1 MSDIQI
7 SKHNFEVA
15 KTRIKE
21 LLDKVPEKADLPKL
35 KTSYFFGFIDRSVT
49 GAEMNDITKSIN
61 NSFQNYNTQI
71 ITIKKEFVEIYNAL
85 ETLDKEYIQGII
97 IATNEAKEAS
107 KQAEAASVQAEK
119 NSLQAER
126 ISLQAEKNS
135 KQAGE
140 ISLQAKKAWD
150 KAKEA
155 LDEALIAQA
164 DIKKIIEALKISI
177 SKLQETKIETDRKLS
192 LLEKRLEEVE
202 SIKILEESIQKS
214 LLDIEQ
220 KISRLEKYKSE
231 LEEYEHLK
239 DVDNIWESIQKH
251 QEHLDSLNT
260 QLSQTKIDLTKL
272 DNITAKSFQETYSK
286 INSKSELFEK
296 RIRIAYWVAGGAL
309 FFSLL
314 QFVLLMLKVL

>member
-1 MSDIQI
+1 MNDIQI

-21 LLDKVPEKADLPKL
+21 LLDKVPEKAKLPQL
-35 KTSYFFGFIDRSVT
+35 ETSYFGFIDRFVT
-49 GAEMNDITKSIN
+49 GAKMNDITKSIN
-61 NSFQNYNTQI
+61 NSFQDYNTQI

-107 KQAEAASVQAEK
+107 KQAEAASAQAEK

-155 LDEALIAQA
+155 LEEALTAQA
-164 DIKKIIEALKISI
+164 DIKKIIEPLKVSV

-202 SIKILEESIQKS
+202 SVRILGESIQRS
-214 LLDIEQ
+214 LLGVEEKTSI
-220 KISRLEKYKSE
+220 LEKYKSE
-231 LEEYEHLK
+231 LEGYEHLR
-239 DVDNIWESIQKH
+239 DIDDIWESVQKNQDAH
-251 QEHLDSLNT
+251 DSLDL
-260 QLSQTKIDLTKL
+260 QLSQTKIDLMKL
-272 DNITAKSFQETYSK
+272 DNTTAKSFQETHSK
-286 INSKSELFEK
+286 INSKNELFEK
-296 RIRIAYWVAGGAL
+296 RIHIAYWVAGGAL

>member
-35 KTSYFFGFIDRSVT
+35 KTSYFGFIDRFVT

-61 NSFQNYNTQI
+61 NSFQDYNTQI

-107 KQAEAASVQAEK
+107 KQAEAASAQAEK
-119 NSLQAER
+119 NSSQAER

-155 LDEALIAQA
+155 LDP
-164 DIKKIIEALKISI
+164 
-177 SKLQETKIETDRKLS
+177 LS
-192 LLEKRLEEVE
+192 
-202 SIKILEESIQKS
+202 
-214 LLDIEQ
+214 
-220 KISRLEKYKSE
+220 
-231 LEEYEHLK
+231 
-239 DVDNIWESIQKH
+239 
-251 QEHLDSLNT
+251 
-260 QLSQTKIDLTKL
+260 
-272 DNITAKSFQETYSK
+272 F
-286 INSKSELFEK
+286 
-296 RIRIAYWVAGGAL
+296 
-309 FFSLL
+309 FFSFL
-314 QFVLLMLKVL
+314 F